1 MAAENFCP
9 LHSGSEF
16 LKNTCVGKE
25 IWKLTKE
32 NILRDIFHGFQPPGN
47 LMKWLRLLCIQV
59 ITIAPRVPLFRYI
72 QILYHFMS
80 LVLDVLPVYKLQNRY
95 LKKIFF
101 QFWESE
107 NTGFFSSVTAPIL
120 NKICFSLNQEKTG
133 HW

>member
-1 MAAENFCP
+1 
-9 LHSGSEF
+9 
-16 LKNTCVGKE
+16 
-25 IWKLTKE
+25 
-32 NILRDIFHGFQPPGN
+32 
-47 LMKWLRLLCIQV
+47 
-59 ITIAPRVPLFRYI
+59 
-72 QILYHFMS
+72 MS

-95 LKKIFF
+95 LKKFFF